1 LGYQVYYLKKFET
14 QASDSQP
21 ISFAKQSPKVL
32 ENQWYRLEF
41 DTQTGWIRSLSDK
54 QNDVEYF
61 KEAAAKPVVI
71 KDDSDTWSHGVF
83 RFDEEIDVFEAQE
96 ISIIED
102 GPVRSTIR
110 VKNTYGKS
118 TLVQDFT
125 LYQKMKRID
134 VHVKVDWHE
143 QFNLL
148 KLQFLVNIENPA
160 VTYEIPYGHIVRP
173 CDGLEESGQNWVDV
187 SGDSLGVSF
196 LNDGKYSF
204 SVENNVFGLTVLRS
218 PIYAHHDPEEPQM
231 NVDYEFMD
239 QGMQEFHY
247 ALLPHNGDW
256 RKAGTVMQAA
266 EINQPAPVLLTTYHP
281 GPLPLQSSF
290 VEGFPE
296 NIILTVVKKA
306 EDLNGMVLR
315 AYETHGKL
323 TSVSISAFSNQEIP
337 LEFSPYEIKTILVSD
352 EGDVREVNLLE
363 W

>member
-1 LGYQVYYLKKFET
+1 VN
-14 QASDSQP
+14 S
-21 ISFAKQSPKVL
+21 
-32 ENQWYRLEF
+32 
-41 DTQTGWIRSLSDK
+41 
-54 QNDVEYF
+54 
-61 KEAAAKPVVI
+61 
-71 KDDSDTWSHGVF
+71 
-83 RFDEEIDVFEAQE
+83 
-96 ISIIED
+96 
-102 GPVRSTIR
+102 
-110 VKNTYGKS
+110 TYGNS

-125 LYQKMKRID
+125 LYQEIKRID

-143 QFNLL
+143 QFKLL
-148 KLQFLVNIENPA
+148 KLQFPVNVEKPWA
-160 VTYEIPYGHIVRP
+160 TYEIPYGHIVRP

-204 SVENNVFGLTVLRS
+204 SVDNNVFGLTVLRS

-266 EINQPAPVLLTTYHP
+266 EINQHAPVHLTTYHP
-281 GPLPLQSSF
+281 GSLPRHGSF
-290 VEGFPE
+290 IDGFPE
-296 NIILTVVKKA
+296 NIILSVVKKA
-306 EDLNGMVLR
+306 EDMDGMVLR
-315 AYETHGKL
+315 AYETHGNP
-323 TSVSISAFSNQEIP
+323 TPVSISSAFSNQEIP